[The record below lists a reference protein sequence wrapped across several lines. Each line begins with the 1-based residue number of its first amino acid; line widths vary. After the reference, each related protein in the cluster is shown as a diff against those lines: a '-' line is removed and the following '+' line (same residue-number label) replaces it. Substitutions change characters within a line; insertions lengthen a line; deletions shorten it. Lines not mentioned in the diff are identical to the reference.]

1 MTEQR
6 VPQGLIENL
15 NNAMTAI
22 LDHLENN
29 ADRRAD
35 PEDIPLQALEII
47 EEEVAGFRE
56 YLGSGYDASGGS
68 SWMREADGSTKKYD
82 DDSALKGDQS
92 KLPDGLQKG
101 IIDKTVEDR
110 EEQEE
115 KAKEDK
121 NESIMR
127 ITKRQLKRIIRESIL
142 REQAED
148 SITVNALFKW
158 DDYNYSG
165 EPGEAREQVTI
176 SPEEFDEWGDDD
188 WSGAL
193 MSWASENLD
202 GGLEVSDIEVSPEDE
217 ARLTDWV
224 GTQEAWTLDP
234 TPPRAPGELPLYPGG
249 VTWAI
254 QALFKKNPDLQR
266 LPPTKIAEMISGLGY
281 SFREQGDELVDKVA
295 RTMRGEW

>member
-1 MTEQR
+1 MTITKRQLKRLIREERRKLMTEQR

-82 DDSALKGDQS
+82 DDSALKGNQS

-115 KAKEDK
+115 EDREEK
-121 NESIMR
+121 NEGAALGNMPDSW
-127 ITKRQLKRIIRESIL
+127 RQIL
-142 REQAED
+142 G
-148 SITVNALFKW
+148 NCL
-158 DDYNYSG
+158 
-165 EPGEAREQVTI
+165 
-176 SPEEFDEWGDDD
+176 GD
-188 WSGAL
+188 
-193 MSWASENLD
+193 
-202 GGLEVSDIEVSPEDE
+202 
-217 ARLTDWV
+217 
-224 GTQEAWTLDP
+224 
-234 TPPRAPGELPLYPGG
+234 
-249 VTWAI
+249 
-254 QALFKKNPDLQR
+254 K
-266 LPPTKIAEMISGLGY
+266 
-281 SFREQGDELVDKVA
+281 
-295 RTMRGEW
+295 